1 MILIGAYL
9 IHGTSQILVQQAE
22 NAEISEL
29 EDIKRQILEMQSTM
43 TTLSQYFYFDSQ
55 LEKIAFKEYTDYQ
68 EMVDDFKEYTAFTDY
83 QKYYNN
89 IVARISIFVQNDTLK
104 ENSQFVL
111 ADEEITDQE
120 WYQRVHEKGNS
131 VVWAY
136 LPYANY
142 KNYKYDYMLAMTRM
156 IKTKTGED
164 VGALAIYIR
173 PEQFEEYIYER
184 EGTTFITLN
193 GTAVIAGNGSDVAYE
208 ELREVLPD
216 SEVDVWQERVTISG
230 TEYVVTC
237 QNVEQKGT
245 SDYIQVVSVR
255 AMSDILADTKRQT
268 SESICLSVLCV
279 ILAVSIIAWT
289 TWRFGKRIDCFR
301 EQMQKAAAGN
311 FELEKQLGGDDEI
324 SELYDYLNT
333 MILDIQRLL
342 AGIYQEKIHVEQ
354 LKTKQKDAEFMM
366 LTSQINPH
374 FLYNTLET
382 IRMKARINNQYE
394 IEELV
399 KMLAKILRRNIQAGE
414 KDVTIRSE
422 VELVEY
428 YLKIQQYRFGDKIQY
443 RIEVEDE
450 VEDYMI
456 LPLLLQPIVEN
467 AIVHGLEKKEN
478 AGHIFIEIRKQEEE
492 IIVLVSDDGIGI
504 EADKLAEIQKEL
516 KSTRL
521 KGEHIGICN
530 VQHRIHLKYGKE
542 YGVSIESKEGEGTF
556 ATVRLP
562 GMTEE

>member
-22 NAEISEL
+22 NTEISEL

-43 TTLSQYFYFDSQ
+43 TTMSQYFYFDSQ
-55 LEKIAFKEYTDYQ
+55 LEEIASKEYTDYQ

-83 QKYYNN
+83 QMYYNN
-89 IVARISIFVQNDTLK
+89 IVTRISIFMQNDTLK
-104 ENSQFVL
+104 GNTQFVVV
-111 ADEEITDQE
+111 DEETAGQE
-120 WYQRVHEKGNS
+120 WYQRVSEKGNS

-136 LPYANY
+136 LPYVNY
-142 KNYKYDYMLAMTRM
+142 KNYKYDYLLAMTRM
-156 IKTKTGED
+156 IKTKAGED
-164 VGALAIYIR
+164 VGVLAIYIR
-173 PEQFEEYIYER
+173 SERFEEYIYGR

-193 GTAVIAGNGSDVAYE
+193 GDVVLAGNGSDVNYE
-208 ELREVLPD
+208 ELRELLPG
-216 SEVDVWQERVTISG
+216 SEVDAWQDRVTIEG
-230 TEYVVTC
+230 IEYVVTC
-237 QNVEQKGT
+237 QNVEQNDT
-245 SDYIQVVSVR
+245 RDYIQVVSVR
-255 AMSDILADTKRQT
+255 AMSDILAEANQQT
-268 SESICLSVLCV
+268 SESICLSMLCV
-279 ILAVSIIAWT
+279 ILAVSIIAVT
-289 TWRFGKRIDCFR
+289 TWSFGKRIDCFR

-311 FELEKQLGGDDEI
+311 FELEKKLGGNDEI

-342 AGIYQEKIHVEQ
+342 AGIYQEKIHAEQ

-382 IRMKARINNQYE
+382 IRMKARINKQYE

-414 KDVTIRSE
+414 KDVTIHSE

-428 YLKIQQYRFGDKIQY
+428 YLKIQQYRFRDKIQY
-443 RIEVEDE
+443 QIEVEPE

-456 LPLLLQPIVEN
+456 LPLILQPIVEN
-467 AIVHGLEKKEN
+467 AIVHGLEKKED
-478 AGHIFIEIRKQEEE
+478 AGHIFIEIRKQKEEV
-492 IIVLVSDDGIGI
+492 IVLVRDDGTGI
-504 EADKLAEIQKEL
+504 EAGKLAEIQKEL
-516 KSTRL
+516 KNTRL

-530 VQHRIHLKYGKE
+530 VQHRIHLKYGNE
-542 YGVSIESKEGEGTF
+542 YGVSIDSKEGDGTLV
-556 ATVRLP
+556 TVRLP
-562 GMTEE
+562 GMTEV